1 MANRALDNKCPA
13 CGAPILYK
21 PNLKKW
27 KCDYCKSEFTL
38 EEMKKY
44 NNASNEKNNI

>member
-38 EEMKKY
+38 EEIKK
-44 NNASNEKNNI
+44 KKIK